1 MRPDGITTKVSA
13 WPPVDPDLIDQHDLV
28 TVVVPARNEEQYIGD
43 CLDSLRRQHYGNLEI
58 IVVDGGSDD
67 RTAEIVGTY
76 AGRDTRIRLVHN
88 ERRIVP
94 VSLNMALAA
103 ARGRW
108 LVRVDAHATVPPDYV
123 RLAVRHLQSGD
134 WGGVGGRKDGVGQ
147 TAAGRAVAAAMASPA
162 GVGGSRYHYGRKPST
177 VDHIPFGA
185 YPTELARKL
194 GGWDERLAVNQDYEF
209 DYRVRLSG
217 LSLLFDPALAISWHC
232 REDAAGVYRQYRR
245 YGRGKV
251 KVLRLHPTS
260 ASPRH
265 LMVPALVSWLGF
277 AVLLGLRRPLWGA
290 AAAAPYVAAVGV
302 ASAVTSWRLDSAAR
316 RHVPAA
322 FFAMHLGWGIGFW
335 QGLADLLRRRLSMS
349 DIASQGTTSGEYLT

>member
-1 MRPDGITTKVSA
+1 MKPDCITTKVLA
-13 WPPVDPDLIDQHDLV
+13 RFPVDLDLIDEHDLV
-28 TVVVPARNEEQYIGD
+28 TVVVPARNEEQYIRN
-43 CLDSLRRQHYGNLEI
+43 CLDSLRRQHYRNLEI

-67 RTAEIVGTY
+67 RTAEIVGAY
-76 AGRDTRIRLVHN
+76 ESCDSRIRLIHN

-94 VSLNMALAA
+94 VGLNLALAA

-123 RLAVRHLQSGD
+123 GLAVHHLQSGD
-134 WGGVGGRKDGVGQ
+134 WGGVGGRKDGIGQ
-147 TAAGRAVAAAMASPA
+147 SAAGRAIAAAMASPA
-162 GVGGSRYHYGRKPST
+162 GVGGSRYHYGTKPSV

-209 DYRVRLSG
+209 DYRVRRTG
-217 LSLLFDPALAISWHC
+217 LSLLFDPALAIRWHC
-232 REDAAGVYRQYRR
+232 REDVADLFRQYRR

-251 KVLRLHPTS
+251 NVLRLHPKS
-260 ASPRH
+260 ARPRH

-277 AVLLGLRRPLWGA
+277 AALLSLRRPIWGTA
-290 AAAAPYVAAVGV
+290 VAAPYVAAVGI
-302 ASAVTSWRLDSAAR
+302 ASAITGRNLDSSAR

-335 QGLADLLRRRLSMS
+335 QGLADILRRGISMQ
-349 DIASQGTTSGEYLT
+349 DTTRPPPRSVST